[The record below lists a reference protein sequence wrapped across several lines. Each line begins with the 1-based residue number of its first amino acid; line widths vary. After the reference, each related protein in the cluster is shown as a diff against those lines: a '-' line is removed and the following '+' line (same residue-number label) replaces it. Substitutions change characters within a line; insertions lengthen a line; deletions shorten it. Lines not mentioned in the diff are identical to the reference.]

1 MAQSTQLQLSRVLTL
16 LEAAR
21 SPESMREEQLKDLS
35 EQKTSTSAPN
45 NTSQIW
51 VKKQHLYVSYAWA
64 DPTDPKRERDVDR
77 LCDEAVKRGVLI
89 VRDKSTLKIGDF
101 IYDFM
106 QQIGE
111 GDRVFVFISN
121 KYLRSP
127 YCMFELFEL
136 WRNSRQNKLDF
147 TNKIRVFNIDGTKV
161 ATPDEWLDYTAYWV
175 SERDRLKLKID
186 KVGWPNAG
194 QEVLRRYRYMED
206 FATKISDVLAL
217 FTDVVQARTFDEFL
231 EYGFNDPPSVSVH

>member
-1 MAQSTQLQLSRVLTL
+1 LPAQEMVL
-16 LEAAR
+16 
-21 SPESMREEQLKDLS
+21 PD
-35 EQKTSTSAPN
+35 SAKAPQVW
-45 NTSQIW
+45 T
-51 VKKQHLYVSYAWA
+51 KKQHFYVSYAWA
-64 DPTDPKRERDVDR
+64 DPTDPRREMDVDR
-77 LCDEAVKRGVLI
+77 LCEEAEKRGALI

-111 GDRVFVFISN
+111 GDRVFVFLSN

-136 WRNSRQNKLDF
+136 WRNSRQDKTDF
-147 TNKIRVFNIDGTKV
+147 AGKIRVFATDGTRIG
-161 ATPDEWLDYTAYWV
+161 TPDEWLDYTAYWV
-175 SERDRLKLKID
+175 AERDRLKLRID
-186 KVGWPNAG
+186 QVGWSNAG

-217 FTDVVQARTFDEFL
+217 FTDVVQPKTFDEFL
-231 EYGFNDPPSVSVH
+231 KYGFDDPPGGARIH